1 MLVFVGID
9 SLSIRLCRSFSRF
22 SDFVLVLSDFFIPKC
37 AFVRAYNFTEVV
49 VIVATAAMADIVDND
64 NSTRN
69 PLASHNNS
77 PAKSI
82 DGNQQRNDRAIKS
95 NTNSP
100 IENNKNHSAPVNN
113 QNISKPSSTKTS
125 PSTNTK
131 QMSNNLN
138 GPRVVTIYK
147 TETGFGFNVRG
158 QISEGGQLRSI
169 NGQLYAPLQHVSA
182 CLDNGAAEKAGI
194 KKGDRILEV

>member
-1 MLVFVGID
+1 M
-9 SLSIRLCRSFSRF
+9 SI
-22 SDFVLVLSDFFIPKC
+22 
-37 AFVRAYNFTEVV
+37 
-49 VIVATAAMADIVDND
+49 
-64 NSTRN
+64 
-69 PLASHNNS
+69 
-77 PAKSI
+77 
-82 DGNQQRNDRAIKS
+82 
-95 NTNSP
+95 NT
-100 IENNKNHSAPVNN
+100 
-113 QNISKPSSTKTS
+113 TS
-125 PSTNTK
+125 
-131 QMSNNLN
+131 

>member
-1 MLVFVGID
+1 MSQPISWD
-9 SLSIRLCRSFSRF
+9 
-22 SDFVLVLSDFFIPKC
+22 
-37 AFVRAYNFTEVV
+37 T
-49 VIVATAAMADIVDND
+49 MADTDDTIGANGQ
-64 NSTRN
+64 N
-69 PLASHNNS
+69 
-77 PAKSI
+77 KSLKT
-82 DGNQQRNDRAIKS
+82 GENDRK
-95 NTNSP
+95 
-100 IENNKNHSAPVNN
+100 V
-113 QNISKPSSTKTS
+113 
-125 PSTNTK
+125 STNGSKTM
-131 QMSNNLN
+131 QADAA

>member
-1 MLVFVGID
+1 M
-9 SLSIRLCRSFSRF
+9 
-22 SDFVLVLSDFFIPKC
+22 
-37 AFVRAYNFTEVV
+37 V
-49 VIVATAAMADIVDND
+49 VIVATAAMADIIDND
-64 NSTRN
+64 NSIRN
-69 PLASHNNS
+69 PLASHPNS
-77 PAKSI
+77 PVKLI
-82 DGNQQRNDRAIKS
+82 DGIQQRNERANQS
-95 NTNSP
+95 NQNSP
-100 IENNKNHSAPVNN
+100 VENNHCATIKTTINN
-113 QNISKPSSTKTS
+113 QNISLPSSTKTS
-125 PSTNTK
+125 PQSTKISK
-131 QMSNNLN
+131 QMSTDPN

>member
-1 MLVFVGID
+1 
-9 SLSIRLCRSFSRF
+9 
-22 SDFVLVLSDFFIPKC
+22 
-37 AFVRAYNFTEVV
+37 
-49 VIVATAAMADIVDND
+49 MADNTDDN
-64 NSTRN
+64 NCGTTN
-69 PLASHNNS
+69 
-77 PAKSI
+77 
-82 DGNQQRNDRAIKS
+82 DGSGVKHFEVENKS
-95 NTNSP
+95 NSHSNEGDNKSNLNKTYLANS
-100 IENNKNHSAPVNN
+100 KQKLLV
-113 QNISKPSSTKTS
+113 QNIQASEQMATTATS
-125 PSTNTK
+125 
-131 QMSNNLN
+131 

>member
-1 MLVFVGID
+1 
-9 SLSIRLCRSFSRF
+9 
-22 SDFVLVLSDFFIPKC
+22 
-37 AFVRAYNFTEVV
+37 
-49 VIVATAAMADIVDND
+49 
-64 NSTRN
+64 
-69 PLASHNNS
+69 
-77 PAKSI
+77 
-82 DGNQQRNDRAIKS
+82 
-95 NTNSP
+95 
-100 IENNKNHSAPVNN
+100 
-113 QNISKPSSTKTS
+113 
-125 PSTNTK
+125 
-131 QMSNNLN
+131 MSNNPN

>member
-1 MLVFVGID
+1 M
-9 SLSIRLCRSFSRF
+9 
-22 SDFVLVLSDFFIPKC
+22 
-37 AFVRAYNFTEVV
+37 
-49 VIVATAAMADIVDND
+49 
-64 NSTRN
+64 
-69 PLASHNNS
+69 
-77 PAKSI
+77 
-82 DGNQQRNDRAIKS
+82 S
-95 NTNSP
+95 NTTTTT
-100 IENNKNHSAPVNN
+100 A
-113 QNISKPSSTKTS
+113 TS
-125 PSTNTK
+125 
-131 QMSNNLN
+131 

>member
-1 MLVFVGID
+1 MADNTDDINSGTTNGGSGV
-9 SLSIRLCRSFSRF
+9 
-22 SDFVLVLSDFFIPKC
+22 K
-37 AFVRAYNFTEVV
+37 NVV
-49 VIVATAAMADIVDND
+49 VQN
-64 NSTRN
+64 
-69 PLASHNNS
+69 
-77 PAKSI
+77 KSI
-82 DGNQQRNDRAIKS
+82 SQSNEGDNKTNLS
-95 NTNSP
+95 NTNLANSKQK
-100 IENNKNHSAPVNN
+100 IAVQNN
-113 QNISKPSSTKTS
+113 QTS
-125 PSTNTK
+125 Q
-131 QMSNNLN
+131 QMATTATS

>member
-1 MLVFVGID
+1 MADNTDDNNSGTTNGGSGV
-9 SLSIRLCRSFSRF
+9 
-22 SDFVLVLSDFFIPKC
+22 
-37 AFVRAYNFTEVV
+37 NNVV
-49 VIVATAAMADIVDND
+49 VQNKSISQSNEGDNKTELKNKNSAESKQKIAVQNYQTSQQMATA
-64 NSTRN
+64 
-69 PLASHNNS
+69 
-77 PAKSI
+77 
-82 DGNQQRNDRAIKS
+82 
-95 NTNSP
+95 
-100 IENNKNHSAPVNN
+100 
-113 QNISKPSSTKTS
+113 TS
-125 PSTNTK
+125 
-131 QMSNNLN
+131 

>member
-1 MLVFVGID
+1 
-9 SLSIRLCRSFSRF
+9 
-22 SDFVLVLSDFFIPKC
+22 
-37 AFVRAYNFTEVV
+37 
-49 VIVATAAMADIVDND
+49 MADIVVND
-64 NSTRN
+64 NSTNN

-82 DGNQQRNDRAIKS
+82 DDGNQQRNERAIKS
-95 NTNSP
+95 NTNSSNG
-100 IENNKNHSAPVNN
+100 ENYNNTTQKQTHSASAVTNATTTTVNNNNNN
-113 QNISKPSSTKTS
+113 QNISSSSPSSSTKTS
-125 PSTNTK
+125 PSPNTKPK
-131 QMSNNLN
+131 QMSNTTTTTATS

>member
-1 MLVFVGID
+1 
-9 SLSIRLCRSFSRF
+9 
-22 SDFVLVLSDFFIPKC
+22 
-37 AFVRAYNFTEVV
+37 
-49 VIVATAAMADIVDND
+49 MADNTDDNNCGTTND
-64 NSTRN
+64 
-69 PLASHNNS
+69 ASGVNNVGVEN
-77 PAKSI
+77 KSI
-82 DGNQQRNDRAIKS
+82 SHSNEGDNKS
-95 NTNSP
+95 KLNNTYLANS
-100 IENNKNHSAPVNN
+100 EQKFVV
-113 QNISKPSSTKTS
+113 QNIQASQQMATTATS
-125 PSTNTK
+125 
-131 QMSNNLN
+131 

>member
-1 MLVFVGID
+1 
-9 SLSIRLCRSFSRF
+9 
-22 SDFVLVLSDFFIPKC
+22 
-37 AFVRAYNFTEVV
+37 
-49 VIVATAAMADIVDND
+49 MADIADND
-64 NSTRN
+64 NNSTSKNN
-69 PLASHNNS
+69 PLALQQNS
-77 PAKSI
+77 PANKPLDI
-82 DGNQQRNDRAIKS
+82 DNPLRNDRAD
-95 NTNSP
+95 TNSP
-100 IENNKNHSAPVNN
+100 VKNTTTNNHHPNSSGTVQN
-113 QNISKPSSTKTS
+113 QNISSSTPPLSTKTS
-125 PSTNTK
+125 PSTNHHNNNSSSTNGK
-131 QMSNNLN
+131 QMSNNPN

>member
-1 MLVFVGID
+1 M
-9 SLSIRLCRSFSRF
+9 
-22 SDFVLVLSDFFIPKC
+22 
-37 AFVRAYNFTEVV
+37 V
-49 VIVATAAMADIVDND
+49 VIVATAAMADIIDND
-64 NSTRN
+64 NITKN

-77 PAKSI
+77 PVKTIDSI
-82 DGNQQRNDRAIKS
+82 PSRNERAIKS
-95 NTNSP
+95 NKNNSP
-100 IENNKNHSAPVNN
+100 LEINTNHNSATVNN
-113 QNISKPSSTKTS
+113 SQNISLPSSTKTS

-131 QMSNNLN
+131 QMSTNPN

>member
-1 MLVFVGID
+1 
-9 SLSIRLCRSFSRF
+9 
-22 SDFVLVLSDFFIPKC
+22 
-37 AFVRAYNFTEVV
+37 
-49 VIVATAAMADIVDND
+49 MADVDDTIAKNGQNKTLKTTDND
-64 NSTRN
+64 RKSSGANGKNQSQT
-69 PLASHNNS
+69 AD
-77 PAKSI
+77 PA
-82 DGNQQRNDRAIKS
+82 
-95 NTNSP
+95 
-100 IENNKNHSAPVNN
+100 
-113 QNISKPSSTKTS
+113 
-125 PSTNTK
+125 
-131 QMSNNLN
+131 

>member
-1 MLVFVGID
+1 MADNTDDIN
-9 SLSIRLCRSFSRF
+9 
-22 SDFVLVLSDFFIPKC
+22 SDTTNGGSGV
-37 AFVRAYNFTEVV
+37 NNVV
-49 VIVATAAMADIVDND
+49 VQN
-64 NSTRN
+64 
-69 PLASHNNS
+69 
-77 PAKSI
+77 KSI
-82 DGNQQRNDRAIKS
+82 SQSNEGDNKS
-95 NTNSP
+95 HLNNANLANSKP
-100 IENNKNHSAPVNN
+100 KFAMQNN
-113 QNISKPSSTKTS
+113 QTS
-125 PSTNTK
+125 Q
-131 QMSNNLN
+131 QMATTATS

>member
-1 MLVFVGID
+1 M
-9 SLSIRLCRSFSRF
+9 
-22 SDFVLVLSDFFIPKC
+22 
-37 AFVRAYNFTEVV
+37 V

-64 NSTRN
+64 NSTKNN
-69 PLASHNNS
+69 PLASPLNS

-82 DGNQQRNDRAIKS
+82 DGNQSSNERATKS
-95 NTNSP
+95 NQNSC
-100 IENNKNHSAPVNN
+100 IENNTKHSATTATTTVNN
-113 QNISKPSSTKTS
+113 QNISPSSTKTS
-125 PSTNTK
+125 PSTNRSSTIATNNNNNTK
-131 QMSNNLN
+131 QMSNHLN
-138 GPRVVTIYK
+138 GPRVVSIYK

>member
-1 MLVFVGID
+1 
-9 SLSIRLCRSFSRF
+9 
-22 SDFVLVLSDFFIPKC
+22 
-37 AFVRAYNFTEVV
+37 
-49 VIVATAAMADIVDND
+49 MADIVEND
-64 NSTRN
+64 NSTKN
-69 PLASHNNS
+69 PLASHHNS
-77 PAKSI
+77 PVKSI
-82 DGNQQRNDRAIKS
+82 DVIPSRYERAIQSK
-95 NTNSP
+95 TNSP
-100 IENNKNHSAPVNN
+100 VENHRNNCESVKN
-113 QNISKPSSTKTS
+113 QNISAPSSTKSS
-125 PSTNTK
+125 PNTKTK
-131 QMSNNLN
+131 QMSNTATS

>member
-1 MLVFVGID
+1 
-9 SLSIRLCRSFSRF
+9 
-22 SDFVLVLSDFFIPKC
+22 
-37 AFVRAYNFTEVV
+37 
-49 VIVATAAMADIVDND
+49 MADTDDTIGANGQ
-64 NSTRN
+64 N
-69 PLASHNNS
+69 
-77 PAKSI
+77 KSLKT
-82 DGNQQRNDRAIKS
+82 GENDRK
-95 NTNSP
+95 
-100 IENNKNHSAPVNN
+100 V
-113 QNISKPSSTKTS
+113 
-125 PSTNTK
+125 STNGSKTM
-131 QMSNNLN
+131 QADAA

>member
-1 MLVFVGID
+1 
-9 SLSIRLCRSFSRF
+9 
-22 SDFVLVLSDFFIPKC
+22 
-37 AFVRAYNFTEVV
+37 
-49 VIVATAAMADIVDND
+49 MADIVNND
-64 NSTRN
+64 NRTKN

-77 PAKSI
+77 PVKSI
-82 DGNQQRNDRAIKS
+82 ADGNQQCNERGIRAIQSNKKS
-95 NTNSP
+95 L
-100 IENNKNHSAPVNN
+100 ENNTIYNTTATTTTTTTPTTTVNFN
-113 QNISKPSSTKTS
+113 QNISSLPSSTKTS
-125 PSTNTK
+125 PNSTKSK
-131 QMSNNLN
+131 QMSNTTVNTT
-138 GPRVVTIYK
+138 GPRVVKICK

>member
-1 MLVFVGID
+1 M
-9 SLSIRLCRSFSRF
+9 
-22 SDFVLVLSDFFIPKC
+22 
-37 AFVRAYNFTEVV
+37 V
-49 VIVATAAMADIVDND
+49 VIVATAAMADITDND
-64 NSTRN
+64 NSTNN

-82 DGNQQRNDRAIKS
+82 DGIPQRNERAIQS

-100 IENNKNHSAPVNN
+100 IENNTNHSATVNN
-113 QNISKPSSTKTS
+113 QNISLPSSTKTS

-131 QMSNNLN
+131 QMSTNPN